1 MWCAGIRAAGLY
13 RPTFWKRRGTPS
25 EIIPPI
31 VKKVTKLRANIPA
44 HGTRAAAF
52 GARASVAAHAVF
64 ASWYEAA
71 SAPKPSALRAS
82 SLRRRR
88 RKGNGR

>member
-52 GARASVAAHAVF
+52 LAHERMATAHDVVVGSEVRVAPLLE
-64 ASWYEAA
+64 WE
-71 SAPKPSALRAS
+71 P
-82 SLRRRR
+82 
-88 RKGNGR
+88 RKG